1 MKRSR
6 HLKDTYERRTRKE
19 YLEGVKSRL
28 VNDVGTYFA
37 TIDTEASKR
46 NYIGFWGSARLIF
59 PVIEAVADTI
69 YRKDGKE
76 RLLKELNIEYPEIVW
91 QMYRNSLAHS
101 DRLIHIK
108 KGNKTII
115 WSVTASAGGI
125 MIGHIFKGNT
135 VHIDT
140 RRLYEDFLSFLDKE
154 IAISTTSIYDKN
166 GLAVGRKY
174 QGELGSEIDRF
185 PS

>member
-1 MKRSR
+1 MKRSK

-28 VNDVGTYFA
+28 INDVGSYF
-37 TIDTEASKR
+37 TVIDIEGGKG

-69 YRKDGKE
+69 YRKNGKE

-91 QMYRNSLAHS
+91 QMYRNSLAHT

-108 KGNKTII
+108 KGNRTII
-115 WSVTASAGGI
+115 WSVTASAGGL

-140 RRLYEDFLSFLDKE
+140 RRLYEDFLAFLDKE
-154 IAISTTSIYDKN
+154 IAVSTTNVYDKN
-166 GLAVGRKY
+166 GLIVGRKY
-174 QGELGSEIDRF
+174 QGKLSSEIDCF
-185 PS
+185 PY